1 MVLSVLILLQWNA
14 RSLVSNGQE
23 FKKYIDK
30 LEEKPDVI
38 CIHETWL
45 KSQLDF
51 FIKGYNAIRRDRE
64 SGRGGGVMTFIQNGM
79 SYKVI
84 RINTEHESITVKVWT
99 RGNIDIIN
107 YYNPCG
113 EISLESLEEI
123 AGVLDDNVILCG
135 DFNSHSSLWG
145 SSRTDSNGLVVEEF
159 IDNHCLVCINNGE
172 GTRYNSMQNRGST

>member
-1 MVLSVLILLQWNA
+1 
-14 RSLVSNGQE
+14 
-23 FKKYIDK
+23 
-30 LEEKPDVI
+30 
-38 CIHETWL
+38 
-45 KSQLDF
+45 LDF

-84 RINTEHESITVKVWT
+84 RISTEHESIRVKVWT

-135 DFNSHSSLWG
+135 DFNSHCSLWG

-159 IDNHCLVCINNGE
+159 IDNHCLVCINNEE
-172 GTRYNSMQNRGST
+172 GTRYNSMQNRGSA